1 MIKIRAKDL
10 TIEEKAKLL
19 IGKDFWRID
28 TLGGKIPD
36 FLMNDGPV
44 GIRQPRLS
52 TNGVETVQPS
62 IAYPSIQVLSQTW
75 NEDLVYEMAKAIAN
89 DAIELETDIIL
100 APGVNIKRLP
110 HNGRNF
116 EYVSEDPFLAGV
128 MAKKYIEGIQDQ
140 KVGACLK
147 HYAANNSEVSR
158 NYKSMEIDER
168 TLREIYLLPH
178 EIATKAKPWLVMTAY
193 NLVNGV
199 RMSAHDKL
207 YRILRNEFKF
217 DGLIIS
223 DWGAVMNRT
232 KSLKASLDLEMPYD
246 KLHLEQLLDDI
257 KNEKVDME
265 IVDASVNRI
274 IDTAYKCEEMRKIR
288 QINLSVEERYN
299 IAEKVAEEGI
309 VLLKNEDGALPL
321 KKNEKVL
328 VTGTAVDSYVFGGGS
343 SQVTPREPFVKLIDS
358 LKGEGLNVSYFR
370 TMQFTA
376 GAFTSI
382 TDLKGALNKIFI
394 DDIDATI
401 VTISQDNHA
410 HSEFY
415 NRQNLLLSNE
425 QIDLIKEITYVS
437 PKTIVVIYSG
447 APIEMNEWIDDV
459 DAVLYVGYVGEKGNK
474 AVAKILS
481 GSVNPSGKLTETFPM
496 FLEDVQ
502 AYHAYEDARVA
513 LYEEQLSVGYRQ
525 FVSENTPVLF
535 PFGFGLSYSTFV
547 YDNLKITKSG
557 KEVDITLTLTNTSKI
572 DGHEVAQVYV
582 RERLPDVYRPL
593 YELKGWKKV
602 FLKAGETKTVSIT
615 LDQRSFSYYS
625 LAHDDWHIN
634 ENGQFSIYVSSSSI
648 DIELFTHIKY

>member
-52 TNGVETVQPS
+52 TNGVETVHPS
-62 IAYPSIQVLSQTW
+62 IAYPTIQVLSKTW
-75 NEDLVYEMAKAIAN
+75 NEDLVKEMAKAIAN
-89 DAIELETDIIL
+89 DEIELETDIIL